1 MLKEQALLKEFYDY
15 LVSLHT
21 KFGEAFRI
29 TSNELIDIRLTILV
43 IKGYSK
49 EYYSSPNDEIHSEF
63 VKESEKYSTS
73 IKSIEIQSLELKKQ
87 LLMLIEK
94 KKELETSKSYSETQD
109 KILNKLKSIQK
120 DFENI
125 YPVLENDILKV
136 QNDLKE
142 KIMKYGVNPTEG
154 FTLDNIERL
163 YDDALNNINNGM
175 RLAKAAN
182 IEIKNIKTKIDD
194 LNRDKLFSKIEKQLE
209 TAKQPA
215 QETDEEKRDYRESS
229 HDRRILIRLSKDKL
243 KAFIKLKSS
252 PFEKNRVLK
261 ENILKAL
268 EEQKIKFGILE
279 ENINYLCE
287 TQSQQQ
293 VIVAQ
298 GIEPKQGKS
307 GKLEY
312 KLDIFHK
319 EKTLTE
325 EEDGTIDFKEINKYK
340 TIKKGSI
347 IAEIVPSTK
356 GEAGKTVLGET
367 IPAEDGKELEIKL
380 SEGAKISDDKRY
392 IISDREGLPILTKKK
407 EISVSNLLV
416 IQGSVD
422 YSTGNINFPGDV
434 WIGGDILDEFSV
446 NADGTIIIKGN
457 VYNAKVESTN
467 GDIKMDKGVNGDG
480 NAFIK
485 AKGNIY
491 AKFLEGAKVYCGGD
505 LNVSTDIM
513 HSTVYANGNVIC
525 RRGKGMITGG
535 YIGVGKIIDCNIL
548 GSQSYTPTIIDL
560 GVDMKLREEQ
570 YAIVMELAKVKNY
583 ITKARN
589 LIEKIKSKYSRKKI
603 SKINYRRF
611 ISIKRAH
618 NEKINEF
625 RELKDKFDEIEN
637 EKYDAIEKAKLLI
650 RKVIFPKVEIKA
662 GKKSHEIK
670 VEKEVPTLFKY
681 NSEDDEISSRRLL
694 PDEGINNIKEDEE

>member
-1 MLKEQALLKEFYDY
+1 
-15 LVSLHT
+15 
-21 KFGEAFRI
+21 
-29 TSNELIDIRLTILV
+29 
-43 IKGYSK
+43 
-49 EYYSSPNDEIHSEF
+49 
-63 VKESEKYSTS
+63 
-73 IKSIEIQSLELKKQ
+73 
-87 LLMLIEK
+87 
-94 KKELETSKSYSETQD
+94 
-109 KILNKLKSIQK
+109 
-120 DFENI
+120 
-125 YPVLENDILKV
+125 
-136 QNDLKE
+136 
-142 KIMKYGVNPTEG
+142 
-154 FTLDNIERL
+154 
-163 YDDALNNINNGM
+163 
-175 RLAKAAN
+175 
-182 IEIKNIKTKIDD
+182 
-194 LNRDKLFSKIEKQLE
+194 
-209 TAKQPA
+209 
-215 QETDEEKRDYRESS
+215 
-229 HDRRILIRLSKDKL
+229 
-243 KAFIKLKSS
+243 
-252 PFEKNRVLK
+252 
-261 ENILKAL
+261 
-268 EEQKIKFGILE
+268 
-279 ENINYLCE
+279 
-287 TQSQQQ
+287 
-293 VIVAQ
+293 
-298 GIEPKQGKS
+298 
-307 GKLEY
+307 
-312 KLDIFHK
+312 
-319 EKTLTE
+319 
-325 EEDGTIDFKEINKYK
+325 
-340 TIKKGSI
+340 
-347 IAEIVPSTK
+347 
-356 GEAGKTVLGET
+356 
-367 IPAEDGKELEIKL
+367 
-380 SEGAKISDDKRY
+380 
-392 IISDREGLPILTKKK
+392 
-407 EISVSNLLV
+407 
-416 IQGSVD
+416 
-422 YSTGNINFPGDV
+422 
-434 WIGGDILDEFSV
+434 
-446 NADGTIIIKGN
+446 
-457 VYNAKVESTN
+457 
-467 GDIKMDKGVNGDG
+467 MDKGVNGDG